1 MLGTLSG
8 GLEARGIT
16 LSADQI
22 RSEAS
27 GELELIDRL
36 PLLKRIHVHYWLT
49 IPAGTRETVDRL
61 LAKHG
66 EKCPTAAS
74 MKGAVEVTWSAD
86 VFEAS
91 GSGPV
96 PGPG

>member
-22 RSEAS
+22 RGEAS

-49 IPAGTRETVDRL
+49 IPGGTRETVDRL

-66 EKCPTAAS
+66 DKCPTAAS
-74 MKGAVEVTWSAD
+74 LQGAIEVTWSAD
-86 VFEAS
+86 ITEDT
-91 GSGPV
+91 G
-96 PGPG
+96 